1 MEKSTDKATQR
12 VHFILFK
19 ISGIMKELKKIINK
33 LLNNIHL
40 VPAQKYTRTFKC

>member
-1 MEKSTDKATQR
+1 MKKSTDKATQR
-12 VHFILFK
+12 VQFILFK